1 MKMSIIAAA
10 DIHSPYYL
18 PLFSVSISSI
28 LNKEFDLIILAGD
41 VVNNGNVDMVKPVV
55 DVLTKFIK
63 RLGTEIPIIAVFGN
77 EEYIGLEE
85 KFESAY
91 PEIVWLNDEYVTLRI
106 KNVGV
111 CIAGSRGILRKP
123 TSWQRRNI
131 PDVEHMYEAR
141 LNKIKSI
148 LKECSRQSI
157 SILVTHYAST
167 YVTLYGENPVIHNYL
182 GYPVIESL
190 PVDGRPKISIHGHAH
205 NASRL
210 YANVNGVDVYNVSLI
225 ARKGVTVINV
235 NIVN

>member
-1 MKMSIIAAA
+1 MRISIIAAA

-18 PLFSVSISSI
+18 PLFSVSINSI

-41 VVNNGNVDMVKPVV
+41 IVNNGNVNMVKPVV

-63 RLGTEIPIIAVFGN
+63 RLGTEIPIMAVFGN

-85 KFESAY
+85 KFESTY

-106 KNVGV
+106 KNVSV

-148 LKECSRQSI
+148 LKECSGQSI

-167 YVTLYGENPVIHNYL
+167 YATLYGENPVIYSYL
-182 GYPVIESL
+182 GYPIIESL
-190 PVDGRPKISIHGHAH
+190 PVDVRPKISIHGHAH

-210 YANVNGVDVYNVSLI
+210 YANVNSVDIYNVSLV
-225 ARKGVTVINV
+225 ARKGVAVIDV
-235 NIVN
+235 NIVD